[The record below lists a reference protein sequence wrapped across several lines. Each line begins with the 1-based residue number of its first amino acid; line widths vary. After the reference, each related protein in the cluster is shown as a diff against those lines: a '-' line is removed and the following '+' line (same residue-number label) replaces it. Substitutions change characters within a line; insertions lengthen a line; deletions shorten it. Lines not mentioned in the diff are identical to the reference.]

1 LDIWNI
7 KGSIETYVKDVTVDT
22 KSDQLYK
29 NSKKKEIVKSMLTF
43 ANNFDPSGITGIIAA
58 FIHDD
63 CP

>member
-1 LDIWNI
+1 
-7 KGSIETYVKDVTVDT
+7 
-22 KSDQLYK
+22 
-29 NSKKKEIVKSMLTF
+29 MLTF